1 MTTWL
6 HHDHKQFETAV
17 HRCRTI
23 CDDEDWSMVHQV
35 FQDFLSSYEMHVQL
49 EEDVLFPMYEER
61 PETSPE
67 PTDSLR
73 EDHAQIFRLG
83 KNIQDLLA
91 RGDWEGVPHDVS
103 LLYQAL
109 IRHHE
114 KEEEMFLPMA
124 SDSLLSDKD
133 KIIAELERRA
143 SV

>member
-1 MTTWL
+1 
-6 HHDHKQFETAV
+6 
-17 HRCRTI
+17 
-23 CDDEDWSMVHQV
+23 MVHQV